1 MGHLGGDR
9 VTPNED
15 VGTKAIA
22 PEPSD
27 LHLLKPMWFTQR
39 LDDLPADQPAQSL
52 MFLSCVVLVR
62 VTLLGC

>member
-9 VTPNED
+9 VAPNED

-39 LDDLPADQPAQSL
+39 LDDLAADQPAQSL
-52 MFLSCVVLVR
+52 MLFSRVILVR
-62 VTLLGC
+62 LTPLAN